1 MSENIIK
8 IFTDGACKGNPGL
21 GGWGALI
28 IEDGEEKEI
37 YGGSFNTTNN
47 KMELT
52 ATIEALKFFKDPKI
66 IELYT
71 DSKYVVD
78 SIEKKWLFKW
88 EKIKFKNKK
97 NVDLWLDFLSL
108 YKKNSI
114 KFNWIKGHNNHPQNE
129 RCDKLAFNAASG
141 ENLFSDTGYEGNDL
155 NTLF

>member
-1 MSENIIK
+1 MSKNTIK

-28 IEDGEEKEI
+28 VEDGKEKEI

-71 DSKYVVD
+71 DSKYVKD
-78 SIEKKWLFKW
+78 GINDWINNWKINGWKNASKKP
-88 EKIKFKNKK
+88 
-97 NVDLWLDFLSL
+97 V
-108 YKKNSI
+108 KNSEL
-114 KFNWIKGHNNHPQNE
+114 WIELDKLTSYHKVTWFWVKGHSNHREN
-129 RCDKLAFNAASG
+129 DIADALANKG
-141 ENLFSDTGYEGNDL
+141 IDELT
-155 NTLF
+155 

>member
-28 IEDGEEKEI
+28 VEDGKEKEI

-71 DSKYVVD
+71 DSKYVKD
-78 SIEKKWLFKW
+78 GINDWINNWKINGWKNASKKP
-88 EKIKFKNKK
+88 
-97 NVDLWLDFLSL
+97 V
-108 YKKNSI
+108 KNSEL
-114 KFNWIKGHNNHPQNE
+114 WIELDKLTSYHKVTWFWVKGHSNHREN
-129 RCDKLAFNAASG
+129 DIADALANKG
-141 ENLFSDTGYEGNDL
+141 IDELT
-155 NTLF
+155 

>member
-1 MSENIIK
+1 MSKNIIK

-28 IEDGEEKEI
+28 VEDGKEKEI

-71 DSKYVVD
+71 DSKYVKD
-78 SIEKKWLFKW
+78 GINDWINNWKINGWKNASKKP
-88 EKIKFKNKK
+88 
-97 NVDLWLDFLSL
+97 V
-108 YKKNSI
+108 KNSEL
-114 KFNWIKGHNNHPQNE
+114 WIELDKLTSYHKVTWFWVKGHSNHREN
-129 RCDKLAFNAASG
+129 DIADALANKG
-141 ENLFSDTGYEGNDL
+141 IDELT
-155 NTLF
+155 